1 MSHSSNA
8 LVSPAVQTLLKQ
20 NIIETALSMGV
31 WGLNTSLAILA
42 VYTLIKQ
49 GLRASKSRQWLL
61 FVLCLMY
68 FGTCVT
74 QLLYILKAL
83 KLIMEMKNVGGP
95 SLPIIITGKQF
106 FILDTFTRLNY
117 LLSDGIVCWRA
128 WSLYPRN
135 RLAKGVLV
143 LCMLGGLAACIT
155 SFAFGAEQVLKHKT
169 PSNLSVTAI
178 SNIWFYLPLLF
189 TNIVATL
196 LVGVKFWNYRAAIM
210 AHLFDGKGQKTPVSR
225 ILILLTES
233 GIIYCFFWVLS
244 ILSSASIMGS
254 FAAQMFECV
263 LPMLPG
269 MYLSVII
276 LVVSL
281 QKSLDMN
288 SIFLETIE
296 VEDYMNFAEP
306 AFDSD
311 LSTTIQR
318 SEKNLRST
326 GPQIG
331 ESFAER
337 VRGVSRWNTVDLE
350 GVHKDSDTESY

>member
-1 MSHSSNA
+1 
-8 LVSPAVQTLLKQ
+8 
-20 NIIETALSMGV
+20 
-31 WGLNTSLAILA
+31 
-42 VYTLIKQ
+42 
-49 GLRASKSRQWLL
+49 
-61 FVLCLMY
+61 
-68 FGTCVT
+68 
-74 QLLYILKAL
+74 L

-117 LLSDGIVCWRA
+117 ILSDGIVCWRA

-135 RLAKGVLV
+135 MLAKGVLV

-169 PSNLSVTAI
+169 PSNLTVTAI

-196 LVGVKFWNYRAAIM
+196 LVGAKFWNYRTAIM
-210 AHLFDGKGQKTPVSR
+210 VHLFDGKMGQKTPVSR

-288 SIFLETIE
+288 SIFLETTE
-296 VEDYMNFAEP
+296 VEDHMNFAHP
-306 AFDSD
+306 ASDSG

-318 SEKNLRST
+318 SEKNLVRST

-337 VRGVSRWNTVDLE
+337 VRGVSRWNTVNLE
-350 GVHKDSDTESY
+350 GAQKDSDTESWGT